1 MSISQS
7 RLLELHSILK
17 ETIGVNASDTL
28 MDALP
33 RGDWDDVVRVHH
45 LENLKTELKGDLQT
59 AKAELRTEMQRLA
72 TVQTRWMAGLLG
84 SLVIAMI
91 VALVR

>member
-1 MSISQS
+1 MKVSI
-7 RLLELHSILK
+7 
-17 ETIGVNASDTL
+17 AD
-28 MDALP
+28 
-33 RGDWDDVVRVHH
+33 
-45 LENLKTELKGDLQT
+45 
-59 AKAELRTEMQRLA
+59 LRTEMQRLA